1 MNTQDAIGMQF
12 SLYPL
17 REDHLRPAIAAAV
30 RAAGTAGAEVTVG
43 HLSTFAQGDEESVF
57 RAVRAAFAAAKP
69 FGPTA
74 MVVTLTSGVPGA
86 TTVADIQATSRRRV
100 KVSATTSRVV
110 ALT

>member
-1 MNTQDAIGMQF
+1 MQF

-30 RAAGTAGAEVTVG
+30 RATGTAGAEVTVG

-74 MVVTLTSGVPGA
+74 GRNPDERRSWRDDRRRDPG
-86 TTVADIQATSRRRV
+86 DSRRRV

>member
-30 RAAGTAGAEVTVG
+30 RATGTAGAEVTVG

-74 MVVTLTSGVPGA
+74 GRNPDERRSWRDDRRRDPG
-86 TTVADIQATSRRRV
+86 DSRRRV